1 MLAYYL
7 EIYNREVGDTGSLL
21 VHFQNKTSYILRN
34 TWGMKNE
41 EVLGEHFYLSKTS
54 FSVFT
59 IHEHPFLLIIQL
71 AEVIFSQ
78 RRVSVS

>member
-7 EIYNREVGDTGSLL
+7 EVHNREVGDTGSLL
-21 VHFQNKTSYILRN
+21 VHFQDKTGYLLRS

-41 EVLGEHFYLSKTS
+41 EVLGERFYLSKTQ

-59 IHEHPFLLIIQL
+59 IYEYPFLSVIQL
-71 AEVIFSQ
+71 AEVIFCQ